1 MHILY
6 TLPFHSRLIVSFV
19 AFIVSLIHCNTIGVA
34 RIFDW
39 GAQILKNSA
48 VFTEIESDF
57 SGRNRKFERF
67 FHPKSGDLQKK
78 KKTGLHQN

>member
-6 TLPFHSRLIVSFV
+6 TLPFHSRLFVSFV

-39 GAQILKNSA
+39 GGPNPQKFGCLH
-48 VFTEIESDF
+48 
-57 SGRNRKFERF
+57 RK
-67 FHPKSGDLQKK
+67 
-78 KKTGLHQN
+78 